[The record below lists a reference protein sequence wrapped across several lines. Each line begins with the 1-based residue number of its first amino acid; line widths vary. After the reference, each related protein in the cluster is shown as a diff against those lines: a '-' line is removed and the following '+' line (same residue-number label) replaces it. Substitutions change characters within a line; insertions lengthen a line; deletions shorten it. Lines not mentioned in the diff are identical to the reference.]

1 MVLAGPRVLVVGVMT
16 RRTATARQNAAA
28 GQQSALF
35 GDPTPAPNPPT
46 DHPDEGSGRAATA
59 PAGPT
64 QRRSDRDDRA
74 PARSTASAGQD
85 PRDTL

>member
-35 GDPTPAPNPPT
+35 GDPTPRPEPADRPPRRGVWS
-46 DHPDEGSGRAATA
+46 GSNGSSRAHSASV
-59 PAGPT
+59 
-64 QRRSDRDDRA
+64 RS
-74 PARSTASAGQD
+74 
-85 PRDTL
+85 